1 MSYMILDRD
10 HCKLVLSSP
19 RDLGGG
25 DANTTPAKIG
35 FIRGSRNFSQEGRG
49 RGGKGPNDK

>member
-1 MSYMILDRD
+1 MILDRD